1 MSGQVYTTF
10 MKMLMGARRHQI
22 LGAEVAGSFELPNV
36 VAGSWTQVLWK
47 NSKLSYQLT
56 SPFNRVLTDI

>member
-36 VAGSWTQVLWK
+36 VAGS
-47 NSKLSYQLT
+47 
-56 SPFNRVLTDI
+56 